1 MEDDDV
7 NQQTT
12 FIDTNTNVVT
22 GNDKAISINLVSH
35 QAHDETAH
43 DDLDFGCYYA
53 DSSWED

>member
-7 NQQTT
+7 NQQTI
-12 FIDTNTNVVT
+12 FINTNTNVVT

-35 QAHDETAH
+35 QAHDETAN

-53 DSSWED
+53 DSSMED

>member
-1 MEDDDV
+1 
-7 NQQTT
+7 
-12 FIDTNTNVVT
+12 VVT
-22 GNDKAISINLVSH
+22 GNDKAISNNLVSH